1 MSPSPPARPRE
12 KAQVLDEAAFD
23 RALTRIAHEIL
34 EKNDGAKEL
43 AFVGLRTRGVDIARR
58 LAEKIVRI
66 DGSTVPVGTL
76 DITLYRDDLDTG
88 LEKPM
93 LGVTE
98 LPFALEGTGIVLVD
112 DVLFTGR
119 TVRAALGVFHDYGR
133 PRWVKLAVLLDRG
146 GRELPI
152 QPDWVGRKVQAAR
165 GDRVVVVAGEAPSPD
180 DRVFVEPGGLR

>member
-76 DITLYRDDLDTG
+76 DITLYRDDLDLRGTPVIRG
-88 LEKPM
+88 
-93 LGVTE
+93 TE
-98 LPFALEGTGIVLVD
+98 IPFSIKGKTVVLVD

-119 TVRAALGVFHDYGR
+119 TVRAALDALIDLGR
-133 PRWVKLAVLLDRG
+133 PRSIQLATLIDRG
-146 GRELPI
+146 HRELPI
-152 QPDWVGRKVQAAR
+152 RPDYVGKNLPTSRKESVAVR
-165 GDRVVVVAGEAPSPD
+165 MKEHDGEDRVVI
-180 DRVFVEPGGLR
+180 VEEEG